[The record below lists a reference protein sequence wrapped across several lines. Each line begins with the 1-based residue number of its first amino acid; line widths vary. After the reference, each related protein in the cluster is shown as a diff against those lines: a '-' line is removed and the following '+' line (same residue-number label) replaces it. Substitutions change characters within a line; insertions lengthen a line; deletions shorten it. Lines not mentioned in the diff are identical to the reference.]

1 MKLHLGIALFFISIY
16 TYAQTIEVCST
27 CEVKTIKQAVQ
38 NAEDGDTILI
48 KKGVYKEQDIHIIN
62 KAIHIKGEDN
72 PIIDGENKG
81 TVISIRGNNFTI
93 EGLTI
98 INVGRSYTKDF
109 AAILVSESSNF
120 TIKNNIL
127 ENVFFG
133 ILLEKSSEGV
143 IESNKVS
150 SKAVSEA
157 NSGNGIHLW
166 YSKKITIHNNQVRQ
180 MRDGIYIEF
189 GDNCTVTNNRA
200 HKNVRYG
207 LHFMFSNY
215 NEYHHNV
222 FEENGAG
229 VAVMFSKFI
238 NMSNNIFRKSWGDA
252 SYGLLLKEINDSE
265 LRNNT
270 FDQNTIGI
278 NADGA
283 TRVTYIQNDFTN
295 NGYAIKVHGACY
307 NNMFKENNF
316 LHNAFDVGYSG
327 RMNYNVFDN
336 NYWSS
341 YSGYDL
347 DKDGIGDVPYR
358 PVRLFSHIV
367 NKTPESIVLLRSLF
381 IDIVDF
387 SERVS
392 PIFTPAE
399 LIDENPRMKRIL
411 WLQ

>member
-1 MKLHLGIALFFISIY
+1 MKFFTGILFLLHPFIIE
-16 TYAQTIEVCST
+16 AKTIEVCSN
-27 CEVKTIKQAVQ
+27 CKVKTLKEAIQLSE
-38 NAEDGDTILI
+38 NGDTILI
-48 KKGVYKEQDIHIIN
+48 KNGTYKEQDIHIID
-62 KAIHIKGEDN
+62 KAIHIKGEGN
-72 PIIDGENKG
+72 PVIDGENKG

-93 EGLTI
+93 EGLTV

-109 AAILVSESSNF
+109 AAILVSESTNF

-133 ILLEKSSEGV
+133 ILIEKSSEGR
-143 IESNKVS
+143 IEGNTIS
-150 SKAVSEA
+150 SKAVSEY

-166 YSKKITIHNNQVRQ
+166 HSNKITIHNNQVRQ

-189 GDNCTVTNNRA
+189 GDNCTVTNNRT

-207 LHFMFSNY
+207 LHFMFSNN
-215 NEYHHNV
+215 NEYHYNV

-229 VAVMFSKFI
+229 VAVMFSKFVV
-238 NMSNNIFRKSWGDA
+238 MTNNTFRKSWGDA
-252 SYGLLLKEINDSE
+252 SYGLLLKEIYDSE

-283 TRVTYIQNDFTN
+283 TRIKYIHNDFTN
-295 NGYAIKVHGACY
+295 NGYAVKVHGACY
-307 NNMFKENNF
+307 DNTFKENNF
-316 LHNAFDVGYSG
+316 LHNAFDIGYSG
-327 RMNYNVFDN
+327 RMNNNIFDN
-336 NYWSS
+336 NYWST
-341 YSGYDL
+341 YTGYDL

-367 NKTPESIVLLRSLF
+367 NQTPEAIVLLRSLF

-387 SERVS
+387 SEKVT

-399 LIDENPRMKRIL
+399 LIDQNPRMKRIP
-411 WLQ
+411 W

>member
-1 MKLHLGIALFFISIY
+1 MKFFTAILFLLLPFIIE
-16 TYAQTIEVCST
+16 AKTIEVCNS
-27 CEVKTIKQAVQ
+27 CEVKSLKEAIKLS
-38 NAEDGDTILI
+38 EDGDTILI
-48 KKGVYKEQDIHIIN
+48 KAGTYKEHDIHIID
-62 KAIHIKGEDN
+62 KAIQIKGEGN
-72 PIIDGENKG
+72 PVIDGENKG
-81 TVISIRGNNFTI
+81 TVISIRGSNFTI
-93 EGLTI
+93 EGLTV

-109 AAILVSESSNF
+109 AAILVSESTNF

-133 ILLEKSSEGV
+133 ILLEKSSEGR
-143 IESNKVS
+143 IEGNTIS
-150 SKAVSEA
+150 SQAVSEA

-166 YSKKITIHNNQVRQ
+166 YSKNITIHNNRVRQ

-189 GDNCTVTNNRA
+189 GDNCIVTNNRT
-200 HKNVRYG
+200 HNNVRYG

-215 NEYHHNV
+215 NEYHFNV

-238 NMSNNIFRKSWGDA
+238 NMTNNTFRKSWGDA

-307 NNMFKENNF
+307 NNTFKENNF

-327 RMNYNVFDN
+327 RMNQNVFDN
-336 NYWSS
+336 NYWSA
-341 YSGYDL
+341 YAGYDL

-367 NKTPESIVLLRSLF
+367 NQTPEAIVLLRSLF

-387 SERVS
+387 SEKVT
-392 PIFTPAE
+392 PIFTPKE
-399 LIDENPRMKRIL
+399 LIDENPRMKRIP
-411 WLQ
+411 W

>member
-1 MKLHLGIALFFISIY
+1 MKLLLGITLLFISSFSF
-16 TYAQTIEVCST
+16 AKTIEVCNS
-27 CEVKTIKQAVQ
+27 CEVKTLKKAIQLAQ
-38 NAEDGDTILI
+38 DGDTILV
-48 KKGVYKEQDIHIIN
+48 KKGIYKEQDIHIID
-62 KAIHIKGEDN
+62 KEIHIKGEGN

-81 TVISIRGNNFTI
+81 TVISVRGKNFTI
-93 EGLTI
+93 EGLTV

-109 AAILVSESSNF
+109 AAILVSESANF

-133 ILLEKSSEGV
+133 ILLEKSSEGH
-143 IESNKVS
+143 IEGNTIS
-150 SKAVSEA
+150 SQAVSEA

-166 YSKKITIHNNQVRQ
+166 HSKNITIHNNTVRQ

-189 GDNCTVTNNRA
+189 GDGCIVTNNRA
-200 HKNVRYG
+200 YKNVRYG

-238 NMSNNIFRKSWGDA
+238 TMTNNTFRKSWGDA

-283 TRVTYIQNDFTN
+283 TRVTYVQNDFTN

-307 NNMFKENNF
+307 NNTFKENNF

-327 RMNYNVFDN
+327 RMNNNIFDN
-336 NYWSS
+336 NYWSA
-341 YSGYDL
+341 YTGYDL
-347 DKDGIGDVPYR
+347 DKNGIGDVPYR

-367 NKTPESIVLLRSLF
+367 NQTPEAIVLLRSLF

-387 SERVS
+387 SEKVT

-399 LIDENPRMKRIL
+399 LIDQNPKMKRIS
-411 WLQ
+411 W

>member
-1 MKLHLGIALFFISIY
+1 
-16 TYAQTIEVCST
+16 
-27 CEVKTIKQAVQ
+27 
-38 NAEDGDTILI
+38 
-48 KKGVYKEQDIHIIN
+48 
-62 KAIHIKGEDN
+62 
-72 PIIDGENKG
+72 
-81 TVISIRGNNFTI
+81 
-93 EGLTI
+93 
-98 INVGRSYTKDF
+98 
-109 AAILVSESSNF
+109 
-120 TIKNNIL
+120 
-127 ENVFFG
+127 
-133 ILLEKSSEGV
+133 
-143 IESNKVS
+143 
-150 SKAVSEA
+150 
-157 NSGNGIHLW
+157 
-166 YSKKITIHNNQVRQ
+166 

-189 GDNCTVTNNRA
+189 GDNCIVTNNRA
-200 HKNVRYG
+200 DKNVRYG

-238 NMSNNIFRKSWGDA
+238 NMTNNIFRKSWGDA
-252 SYGLLLKEINDSE
+252 SYGLLLKEIYDSE
-265 LRNNT
+265 LKNNI

-295 NGYAIKVHGACY
+295 NGYAINVHGACY
-307 NNMFKENNF
+307 NNTFKENNF

-336 NYWSS
+336 NYWSA

-347 DKDGIGDVPYR
+347 NRNGIGDVPHR

-367 NKTPESIVLLRSLF
+367 NRTPEAIVLLRSLF

-392 PIFTPAE
+392 PIFTPKE

-411 WLQ
+411 W

>member
-1 MKLHLGIALFFISIY
+1 MKFLIGILFCVFSF
-16 TYAQTIEVCST
+16 TAASKTIEVCSS
-27 CEVKTIKQAVQ
+27 CEVKTLREAVQ
-38 NAEDGDTILI
+38 LAQDGDTILI
-48 KKGVYKEQDIHIIN
+48 KKGVYKEHDIHIID
-62 KAIHIKGEDN
+62 KSIHIKGQGN
-72 PIIDGENKG
+72 PVIDGENKG
-81 TVISIRGNNFTI
+81 TVISVRGSNFTI

-98 INVGRSYTKDF
+98 INVGRSYIKDF
-109 AAILVSESSNF
+109 AAILISESSDF

-127 ENVFFG
+127 EKVFFG
-133 ILLEKSSEGV
+133 ILIEKSSEGR
-143 IESNKVS
+143 IEGNKIS
-150 SKAVSEA
+150 SQAVSEA

-166 YSKKITIHNNQVRQ
+166 HSKNITIHNNTVRQ

-189 GDNCTVTNNRA
+189 GDGCIVTNNRA
-200 HKNVRYG
+200 YKNVRYG

-238 NMSNNIFRKSWGDA
+238 TMTNNIFRRSWGDA
-252 SYGLLLKEINDSE
+252 SYGLLLKEIYDSE
-265 LRNNT
+265 LRNNI

-295 NGYAIKVHGACY
+295 NGYAINVHGACY
-307 NNMFKENNF
+307 YNTFTENNF
-316 LHNAFDVGYSG
+316 LNNAFDVGYSG

-336 NYWSS
+336 NYWSA
-341 YSGYDL
+341 YSGYDINR
-347 DKDGIGDVPYR
+347 DGIGDVPHR

-367 NKTPESIVLLRSLF
+367 NKTPEAIVLLRSLF

-399 LIDENPRMKRIL
+399 LIDENPRMRRIK
-411 WLQ
+411 W